1 MSKKVNVTL
10 PSPNQLQLQVKLFG
24 KWEKVTALTDK
35 LGPSIQK
42 GYDYSTRIFAN
53 RLLKIIQ
60 NSIRTGTPPKGSG
73 IRWEEMSYFTKQRYG
88 EHPLYYLTGLYYRAV
103 GIHKYKSRTI
113 ISLPISQKRSSQGGI
128 TLNELAK
135 ILEFGTGGKGGGK
148 NSGNIPARPLWAPSF
163 KSVGGREGLRKE
175 IIKGIRSQLLKDF
188 GIKANQVK
196 W

>member
-1 MSKKVNVTL
+1 M
-10 PSPNQLQLQVKLFG
+10 
-24 KWEKVTALTDK
+24 
-35 LGPSIQK
+35 
-42 GYDYSTRIFAN
+42 
-53 RLLKIIQ
+53 
-60 NSIRTGTPPKGSG
+60 
-73 IRWEEMSYFTKQRYG
+73 
-88 EHPLYYLTGLYYRAV
+88 
-103 GIHKYKSRTI
+103 
-113 ISLPISQKRSSQGGI
+113 PISQKRSSQGGI